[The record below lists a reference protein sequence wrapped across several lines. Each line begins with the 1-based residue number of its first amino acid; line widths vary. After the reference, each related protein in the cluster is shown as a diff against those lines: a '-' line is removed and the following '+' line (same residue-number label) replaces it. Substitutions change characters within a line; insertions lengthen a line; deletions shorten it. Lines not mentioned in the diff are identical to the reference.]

1 MKPNPWNLGACGV
14 EQMIYAGSVKYNDT
28 GIDEGIVV
36 CDLPDN
42 IVVTKAVA
50 VVQTKQGQIET
61 DVGEIKADVRILRER
76 PVKWWDAVL
85 SAVLGLVVG
94 YALKALL
101 GV

>member
-1 MKPNPWNLGACGV
+1 METDIIKELTETTARSKSNTRRIDALEVRQNDL
-14 EQMIYAGSVKYNDT
+14 EQ
-28 GIDEGIVV
+28 
-36 CDLPDN
+36 L
-42 IVVTKAVA
+42 TKAVA

-85 SAVLGLVVG
+85 GAVLGLVVG

>member
-50 VVQTKQGQIET
+50 VVTTAFNAGT
-61 DVGEIKADVRILRER
+61 TNVLTVGTNTPATRTYLV
-76 PVKWWDAVL
+76 
-85 SAVLGLVVG
+85 GLNITF
-94 YALKALL
+94 
-101 GV
+101 